1 MSIIGSSNLVPI
13 FAVAVHFA
21 NGQACELSR
30 VGVGPDTAQSMRM
43 NQRDYLRTLRQSCVV
58 DDSLAGDAVR
68 LSRSSKNCP
77 ATWAITCLD
86 HFNCNDILD
95 DVSVSLKT
103 GLASLGFEDII
114 VANASACL
122 NFVPDCIERQHLVLN
137 ANLMNRT
144 WANLLPRTAVLV
156 NLEQLIL
163 CSQPKALVAAQLA
176 AQDQQ
181 GDEAVVVAGKLAREA
196 ALVMP
201 PRRALLGVTV
211 DDYRAFVALDP
222 IGASYPWLEYSYQNA
237 DLAKRAG
244 RYCNFL
250 KPIGVSTQ
258 PMERNFSFRGNVDF
272 IHMGGITI
280 TRRAR
285 VLAILENAG
294 WRSVI
299 AEGYFHQ
306 ARDNILGQ
314 ATVGINIHRHQRRRI
329 VEVLRLLTYA
339 THGMLIVSEFDRGV
353 DGVSCE
359 IGDMLL
365 ESELQNAVVFSSYS
379 LLASCASALLQF
391 NTPAINATKRL
402 ATNVARLVD
411 SRQERKL
418 LAPALLSLF
427 PYCNFHGY

>member
-1 MSIIGSSNLVPI
+1 
-13 FAVAVHFA
+13 
-21 NGQACELSR
+21 
-30 VGVGPDTAQSMRM
+30 
-43 NQRDYLRTLRQSCVV
+43 
-58 DDSLAGDAVR
+58 
-68 LSRSSKNCP
+68 
-77 ATWAITCLD
+77 
-86 HFNCNDILD
+86 
-95 DVSVSLKT
+95 
-103 GLASLGFEDII
+103 
-114 VANASACL
+114 
-122 NFVPDCIERQHLVLN
+122 
-137 ANLMNRT
+137 
-144 WANLLPRTAVLV
+144 
-156 NLEQLIL
+156 
-163 CSQPKALVAAQLA
+163 
-176 AQDQQ
+176 
-181 GDEAVVVAGKLAREA
+181 
-196 ALVMP
+196 
-201 PRRALLGVTV
+201 
-211 DDYRAFVALDP
+211 
-222 IGASYPWLEYSYQNA
+222 
-237 DLAKRAG
+237 
-244 RYCNFL
+244 
-250 KPIGVSTQ
+250 
-258 PMERNFSFRGNVDF
+258 MERNFSFRGNVDF
-272 IHMGGITI
+272 IHIGGITI